1 MQSVLHTEDL
11 CLGLSVYL
19 LDSDCLALR
28 LSSPCV
34 FAGQKVRQALHWR
47 RLLGLRFVVLELA
60 AQSCGVQGRKTFWH
74 DVQPLVDALTDTAHR
89 GCNAQIL
96 ESVLAV
102 AAGMIAVQW
111 LRPGH
116 LEVLQ
121 LKDGEPCVPTL
132 AELAR
137 RQQSFQESLAACSD
151 QLACGAVPVEPLP
164 SEPRG
169 RRLSRQSSL
178 CPPTGDSASSLM
190 RAYHEEMSAVKDGD
204 MLVSAIRGAGGALVF
219 LKQQLERTGDSVA
232 EEDLVAFLVSK
243 RSFGQVCPGAQ
254 VPSRDVANV
263 VLMYMVIRGI
273 GRLTVIENVKRK
285 QARKSR
291 THLALVPCACSEALS
306 RTLVH
311 DLERIE
317 RWQGQRR
324 KNLQKLFIHSL
335 ATS

>member
-28 LSSPCV
+28 LCAPRV
-34 FAGQKVRQALHWR
+34 FAGQKLRRALHWR
-47 RLLGLRFVVLELA
+47 QLLGLRFAVLEFA
-60 AQSCGVQGRKTFWH
+60 VAQTCIVQGRKAFWH
-74 DVQPLVDALTDTAHR
+74 DVRPLVEALTHTAHNR
-89 GCNAQIL
+89 GSDAQIL
-96 ESVLAV
+96 EPVLAV

-116 LEVLQ
+116 LEVVQ

-137 RQQSFQESLAACSD
+137 RQQSFQGSLSACSD
-151 QLACGAVPVEPLP
+151 QLACDVVPIETLP

-178 CPPTGDSASSLM
+178 CPPPGDSASSQM
-190 RAYHEEMSAVKDGD
+190 RAYHEEISAVKDGSV
-204 MLVSAIRGAGGALVF
+204 LASAIRGAEGALVF
-219 LKQQLERTGDSVA
+219 LKQQLERSGDSVA
-232 EEDLVAFLVSK
+232 EEDVIKFLVSK
-243 RSFGQVCPGAQ
+243 RSFGQVCPGAE
-254 VPSRDVANV
+254 VPSREVANV
-263 VLMYMVIRGI
+263 VLMYLVLRGI
-273 GRLTVIENVKRK
+273 GRLTVLENVKRK

-306 RTLVH
+306 RSLAH
-311 DLERIE
+311 DRESIE
-317 RWQGQRR
+317 SWHVQQR
-324 KNLQKLFIHSL
+324 KNLQKLFIACL
-335 ATS
+335 